1 MKHRNAALAPVLQ
14 QRSDIWAAN
23 DLPDSAQPG
32 IPSGHPALDA
42 ELPGGGWPV
51 GELTEVLS
59 DCQGHGEMSLLLPWM
74 AAASRREGWLVWVS
88 PPARPHLPA
97 LAAAGLYTPRLLLI
111 DAERPAE
118 RVWALRQALESGAC
132 TGLAG
137 WLDKADTAMLR
148 RLQLAARAT
157 PLPVLLFR
165 PAHDRQ
171 RPSPAGLRLQLSP
184 GPAHAL
190 RVDILKRRG
199 RPASTPLYLRTRA
212 FSMPPPLSSP
222 SLPSP
227 AAGPI
232 RRPALTLIA

>member
-14 QRSDIWAAN
+14 QRTDIWAAN
-23 DLPDSAQPG
+23 DLPDAAQPG

-74 AAASRREGWLVWVS
+74 ATASRREGWLVWVT

-97 LAAAGLYTPRLLLI
+97 LAAAGLHTSRLLVI
-111 DAERPAE
+111 DADRPAE

-132 TGLAG
+132 SGLAG
-137 WLDKADTAMLR
+137 WLHKADTAMLR

-157 PLPVLLFR
+157 TLPLLLFR
-165 PAHDRQ
+165 PVDDRHL
-171 RPSPAGLRLQLSP
+171 PSPAGLRLQLSP
-184 GPAHAL
+184 GPEHSL

-199 RPASTPLYLRTRA
+199 RPASQPLYLRTRPFGA
-212 FSMPPPLSSP
+212 PTTPLP
-222 SLPSP
+222 P
-227 AAGPI
+227 AAARPI